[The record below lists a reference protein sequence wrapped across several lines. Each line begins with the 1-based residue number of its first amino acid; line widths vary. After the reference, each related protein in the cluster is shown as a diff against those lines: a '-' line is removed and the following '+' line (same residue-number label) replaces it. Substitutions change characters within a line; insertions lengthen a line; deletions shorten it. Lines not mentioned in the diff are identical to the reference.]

1 VQWADL
7 ARGFERGIET
17 IGFFERIRIDADD
30 RVDRWT
36 FFVIGLDAIEIH
48 LHQLPA
54 GESAGSVGG
63 MNVVNGGFE

>member
-36 FFVIGLDAIEIH
+36 FL
-48 LHQLPA
+48 
-54 GESAGSVGG
+54 S
-63 MNVVNGGFE
+63 